1 MSPESS
7 FLRKEHK
14 SCLNSY
20 LSYCKNLTEESP
32 GKSYKLIKSK
42 NSNAFLRLSE
52 PRLEN
57 TKNISLIP
65 LNIDFIRNKITSFK
79 EMIGCRIWMCL
90 HLEAKIG

>member
-57 TKNISLIP
+57 TKNVILISL
-65 LNIDFIRNKITSFK
+65 NVDFIRNKITTFK
-79 EMIGCRIWMCL
+79 EMIGCRICICL